1 MRWSR
6 YHRPAD
12 GSPVQLGSQSGN
24 TPFLVGHSETPV
36 TPDPRSLCP
45 TSRSALQGHGP
56 PRQPM
61 AQHGQTQN
69 CTSALMPCIGISHQL
84 FNCPA
89 SNATKHVPCWQRTA
103 RADEPSPLCQNILHI
118 HCSSSSSLSRTGTSW
133 CGDDSQPRG
142 EASPDSLQAC
152 GHFTGVPCTGNIC
165 QRLTSSVTPSP
176 TACTQ
181 RRVCSHLRL
190 LSTFSPRP
198 FHTYGL
204 FPWCDLAASSEEQQ
218 LFFPLQQAITI
229 SCMAQGAHD
238 PPQPAA
244 STSVLPGAN

>member
-1 MRWSR
+1 MPPNMSLAGRGQRGLMNLPPCARTYCTSTVLPFP
-6 YHRPAD
+6 HSQEQALP
-12 GSPVQLGSQSGN
+12 GVVTTPSPVVKQ
-24 TPFLVGHSETPV
+24 
-36 TPDPRSLCP
+36 
-45 TSRSALQGHGP
+45 
-56 PRQPM
+56 
-61 AQHGQTQN
+61 
-69 CTSALMPCIGISHQL
+69 
-84 FNCPA
+84 
-89 SNATKHVPCWQRTA
+89 
-103 RADEPSPLCQNILHI
+103 
-118 HCSSSSSLSRTGTSW
+118 
-133 CGDDSQPRG
+133 
-142 EASPDSLQAC
+142 ASPDSLQAC

-181 RRVCSHLRL
+181 GHVCSHLRL
-190 LSTFSPRP
+190 LSTLSPRP

-244 STSVLPGAN
+244 STSFLPGAN